1 MHRFHLWAAGP
12 TMVIDLLCLG
22 AVTLLGLF
30 DAAVRYR
37 SGSIA
42 LVPVPLLFG
51 VPLWFRT
58 RKVVFA
64 TYATATLGLLSLLVL
79 PYPPAAGIVAALI
92 MAYAAA
98 ANATRW
104 HARVALWLA
113 LLGGPV
119 AALRTA
125 GPLAHLLRGYVDLS
139 STPGT
144 RSWWFVY
151 AIAALLG
158 TGALVNSWLLGAM
171 VHARQ
176 AYLRAALDRAAR
188 LEREREALDRVAVAR
203 ERARIARELHDVV
216 AHSLSVVGAP
226 GGRRRQYPAVPIRSA
241 ATRRS
246 RTIGTDQ
253 LGRRVDGTARGC
265 SAYCVGLIQENAATR
280 RPHSPAWW
288 ASTTCAV
295 RLRATGLPV
304 TVESTVRL
312 AEIPPGVG
320 LTAYRIVQ
328 EALTRMC
335 CVMPD
340 RARPRPCHCGLS
352 TPNSSSRCS
361 TMGREADPQPAH
373 PGTGYWACGN
383 ALAALGGILMVG
395 PRPDENGYQVICRL
409 PPWPIAADSRRRETR

>member
-1 MHRFHLWAAGP
+1 MHRFHLWLRARP
-12 TMVIDLLCLG
+12 WVIDLLCLG

-98 ANATRW
+98 AYATRW

-216 AHSLSVVGAP
+216 AHSLSVVVLQADGAANILRTDP
-226 GGRRRQYPAVPIRSA
+226 ERSHEA
-241 ATRRS
+241 L
-246 RTIGTDQ
+246 RTIGRISREALTEMRRL
-253 LGRRVDGTARGC
+253 LGVLRGPD
-265 SAYCVGLIQENAATR
+265 QENAATLT
-280 RPHSPAWW
+280 PQPGLVGIDDLV
-288 ASTTCAV
+288 V

-328 EALTRMC
+328 EALTNVLRHAGPGATAT
-335 CVMPD
+335 VSLRVVD
-340 RARPRPCHCGLS
+340 AQLVIEVLDD
-352 TPNSSSRCS
+352 
-361 TMGREADPQPAH
+361 GREATPAGA
-373 PGTGYWACGN
+373 PGHGLLGMRERA
-383 ALAALGGILMVG
+383 AALGGILMVG

-409 PPWPIAADSRRRETR
+409 PLRPITANLPEGER